1 MNTFVELSNVAVETL
16 LLCYFMNRAYAPVD
30 SERKRRLLLFVL
42 YGCILAL
49 LSVFPIPAMIR
60 GGYSLISIVLI
71 AKFGYDSKILN
82 GIYATLAFN
91 LLAIVA
97 DILSIVL
104 LNRLGIQTS
113 QLDHGGSSRAVCI
126 VVAKLIVLVLIQ
138 ISTQIIRK
146 NDSIIPRWTI
156 PLVVGQLFS
165 IFAEA
170 LLLQLS
176 IYENISAFYI
186 AIYSACLLYIN
197 LVICFYTETIKTAYN
212 ERHMRELAEQQLQIQ
227 VSYYE
232 KEQQARDAT
241 RALWHD
247 IKKYT
252 NATQDLFQHGDMENA
267 VQSLQQATTALSEIH
282 QTVDVGN
289 AVVNGI
295 LERALEQVQNKGI
308 SLDFDV
314 WVSDQLPIN
323 AVDLYIIMGNT
334 IDNAIEACLQVPA
347 VDSPTISLTLR
358 QQNHTLFYAIDNPI
372 PAKQGKKPGDVHG
385 YGIRNVKNCVAKY
398 HGMTTV
404 SKQDGVFS
412 VQIQLPLRQPGYSAA
427 QQFPTWHYH

>member
-16 LLCYFMNRAYAPVD
+16 LLCYFMNRAYAPIASD
-30 SERKRRLLLFVL
+30 RNRRLLLFVL

-227 VSYYE
+227 ISYYE

-295 LERALEQVQNKGI
+295 LERALEQVQNQGI

-314 WVSDQLPIN
+314 WVSDQLPIS

-334 IDNAIEACLQVPA
+334 IDNAIEACQQVPA
-347 VDSPTISLTLR
+347 ADSPTISLTLR

-372 PAKQGKKPGDVHG
+372 PAKQGKKPGGVHG

-398 HGMTTV
+398 HGTTTV

-412 VQIQLPLRQPGYSAA
+412 VQIQLPLR
-427 QQFPTWHYH
+427 

>member
-1 MNTFVELSNVAVETL
+1 
-16 LLCYFMNRAYAPVD
+16 MNRAYAPIASD
-30 SERKRRLLLFVL
+30 RKRRLLLFVL

-295 LERALEQVQNKGI
+295 LERALEQVQNQGI

-314 WVSDQLPIN
+314 WVSDQLPIS

-334 IDNAIEACLQVPA
+334 IDNAIEACQQVPA
-347 VDSPTISLTLR
+347 ADSPTISLTLR

-412 VQIQLPLRQPGYSAA
+412 VQIQLPLR
-427 QQFPTWHYH
+427 

>member
-16 LLCYFMNRAYAPVD
+16 LLCYFMNRAYAPVA

-295 LERALEQVQNKGI
+295 LERALEQVQNQGI
-308 SLDFDV
+308 SLDFNV
-314 WVSDQLPIN
+314 WVSDQLPIS

-334 IDNAIEACLQVPA
+334 IDNAIEACQQVPA
-347 VDSPTISLTLR
+347 ADFPTISLTLR

-412 VQIQLPLRQPGYSAA
+412 VQIQLSLS
-427 QQFPTWHYH
+427 

>member
-16 LLCYFMNRAYAPVD
+16 LLCYFMNRAYAPIVSD
-30 SERKRRLLLFVL
+30 RKRRRLLFVL

-227 VSYYE
+227 ISYYE

-295 LERALEQVQNKGI
+295 LERALEQVQNQGI

-314 WVSDQLPIN
+314 WVSDQLPIS

-334 IDNAIEACLQVPA
+334 IDNAIEACQQVPLA
-347 VDSPTISLTLR
+347 DSPTISLTLR

-398 HGMTTV
+398 HGTTTV

-412 VQIQLPLRQPGYSAA
+412 VQIQLPLR
-427 QQFPTWHYH
+427 

>member
-16 LLCYFMNRAYAPVD
+16 LLCYFMNRAYAPIA

-295 LERALEQVQNKGI
+295 LERALEQVQNQGI
-308 SLDFDV
+308 SLDFNV
-314 WVSDQLPIN
+314 WVSDQLPIS

-334 IDNAIEACLQVPA
+334 IDNAIEACQQVPA
-347 VDSPTISLTLR
+347 ADSPTISLTLR

-412 VQIQLPLRQPGYSAA
+412 VQIQLPLR
-427 QQFPTWHYH
+427 

>member
-16 LLCYFMNRAYAPVD
+16 LLCYFMNRAYAPIASD
-30 SERKRRLLLFVL
+30 RKRRRLLFVL

-295 LERALEQVQNKGI
+295 LERALEQVQNQGI
-308 SLDFDV
+308 FLDFNV
-314 WVSDQLPIN
+314 WVSDQLPIS

-334 IDNAIEACLQVPA
+334 IDNAIEACQQIPA
-347 VDSPTISLTLR
+347 ADSPTISLTLR

-398 HGMTTV
+398 HGTTTV
-404 SKQDGVFS
+404 SKQDSVFS
-412 VQIQLPLRQPGYSAA
+412 VQIQLPLR
-427 QQFPTWHYH
+427 

>member
-1 MNTFVELSNVAVETL
+1 
-16 LLCYFMNRAYAPVD
+16 MNRAYAPIASD
-30 SERKRRLLLFVL
+30 RKRRRLLFVL

-126 VVAKLIVLVLIQ
+126 VVAKLIVLALIQ

-295 LERALEQVQNKGI
+295 LERALEQVQNQGI
-308 SLDFDV
+308 SLDFDA
-314 WVSDQLPIN
+314 WVSDQLPIS

-334 IDNAIEACLQVPA
+334 IDNAIEACQQVPA
-347 VDSPTISLTLR
+347 ADFPTISLTLR

-412 VQIQLPLRQPGYSAA
+412 VQIQLPLR
-427 QQFPTWHYH
+427 

>member
-49 LSVFPIPAMIR
+49 LSVFPISAMIR

-295 LERALEQVQNKGI
+295 LERALEQVQNQGI
-308 SLDFDV
+308 SLDFNV
-314 WVSDQLPIN
+314 WVSDQLPIS

-334 IDNAIEACLQVPA
+334 IDNAIEACQQVPA
-347 VDSPTISLTLR
+347 ADSPTISLTLR

-412 VQIQLPLRQPGYSAA
+412 VQIQLPLR
-427 QQFPTWHYH
+427 

>member
-16 LLCYFMNRAYAPVD
+16 LLCYFMNRAYAPIASD
-30 SERKRRLLLFVL
+30 RNRRLLLFVL

-295 LERALEQVQNKGI
+295 LEHALEQVQNQGI

-314 WVSDQLPIN
+314 WVSDQLPIS

-334 IDNAIEACLQVPA
+334 IDNAIEACQQVPA
-347 VDSPTISLTLR
+347 ADSPTISLTLR

-398 HGMTTV
+398 HGTTTV

-412 VQIQLPLRQPGYSAA
+412 VQIQLPLR
-427 QQFPTWHYH
+427 

>member
-1 MNTFVELSNVAVETL
+1 
-16 LLCYFMNRAYAPVD
+16 MNRAYTPIASD
-30 SERKRRLLLFVL
+30 RNRRLLLFVL

-289 AVVNGI
+289 AVINGI
-295 LERALEQVQNKGI
+295 LERALEQVQNQGI
-308 SLDFDV
+308 FLDFNV
-314 WVSDQLPIN
+314 WVSDQLPIS

-334 IDNAIEACLQVPA
+334 IDNAIEACQQVPA
-347 VDSPTISLTLR
+347 ADFPTISLTLR

-412 VQIQLPLRQPGYSAA
+412 VQIQLPLR
-427 QQFPTWHYH
+427 

>member
-1 MNTFVELSNVAVETL
+1 
-16 LLCYFMNRAYAPVD
+16 MNRAYAPIASD
-30 SERKRRLLLFVL
+30 RNRRLLLFVL

-295 LERALEQVQNKGI
+295 LERALEQVQNQGI
-308 SLDFDV
+308 FLDFDV
-314 WVSDQLPIN
+314 WVSDQLPIS

-334 IDNAIEACLQVPA
+334 IDNAIEACQQVPA
-347 VDSPTISLTLR
+347 ADSPTISLTLR

-398 HGMTTV
+398 HGTTTV
-404 SKQDGVFS
+404 SKQDSVFS
-412 VQIQLPLRQPGYSAA
+412 VQIQLPLR
-427 QQFPTWHYH
+427 

>member
-16 LLCYFMNRAYAPVD
+16 LLCYFMNRAYTPID
-30 SERKRRLLLFVL
+30 SDRKRRLLLFVL

-197 LVICFYTETIKTAYN
+197 LVICFYTETIKNAYN

-295 LERALEQVQNKGI
+295 LERALEQVQNQGI
-308 SLDFDV
+308 SLDFNV
-314 WVSDQLPIN
+314 WVSDQLPIS

-334 IDNAIEACLQVPA
+334 IDNAIEACQQVPA
-347 VDSPTISLTLR
+347 ADSPTISLTLR

-412 VQIQLPLRQPGYSAA
+412 VQIQLPLR
-427 QQFPTWHYH
+427 

>member
-16 LLCYFMNRAYAPVD
+16 LLCYFMNRAYTPIASD
-30 SERKRRLLLFVL
+30 QKRRLLLFVL

-227 VSYYE
+227 ISYYE

-295 LERALEQVQNKGI
+295 LERALEQVQNQGI

-314 WVSDQLPIN
+314 WVSDQLPIS

-334 IDNAIEACLQVPA
+334 IDNAIEACQQVPLA
-347 VDSPTISLTLR
+347 DSPTISLTLR

-398 HGMTTV
+398 HGTTTV

-412 VQIQLPLRQPGYSAA
+412 VQIQLPLR
-427 QQFPTWHYH
+427 

>member
-30 SERKRRLLLFVL
+30 SERNRRLLLFVL
-42 YGCILAL
+42 YGCVLAL

-267 VQSLQQATTALSEIH
+267 IQSLQQATTALSEIH

-295 LERALEQVQNKGI
+295 LERALEQVQNQGI

-314 WVSDQLPIN
+314 WVSDQLPIG

-334 IDNAIEACLQVPA
+334 IDN
-347 VDSPTISLTLR
+347 
-358 QQNHTLFYAIDNPI
+358 AIDNPI

-398 HGMTTV
+398 HGTTTV

-412 VQIQLPLRQPGYSAA
+412 VQIQLPLR
-427 QQFPTWHYH
+427 

>member
-16 LLCYFMNRAYAPVD
+16 LLCYFMNRAYTPIASD
-30 SERKRRLLLFVL
+30 RKRRLLLFVL

-295 LERALEQVQNKGI
+295 LERALEQVQNQGI

-314 WVSDQLPIN
+314 WVSDQLPIS

-334 IDNAIEACLQVPA
+334 IDNAIEACQQVPA
-347 VDSPTISLTLR
+347 ADSPTISLTLR

-398 HGMTTV
+398 HGTTTV

-412 VQIQLPLRQPGYSAA
+412 VQIQLPLR
-427 QQFPTWHYH
+427 

>member
-16 LLCYFMNRAYAPVD
+16 LLCYFMNRAYAPIASD
-30 SERKRRLLLFVL
+30 RKRRRLLFVL

-71 AKFGYDSKILN
+71 AKFGYDSKVFN

-295 LERALEQVQNKGI
+295 LERALEQVQNQGI

-314 WVSDQLPIN
+314 WVSDQLTIS

-334 IDNAIEACLQVPA
+334 IDNAIEACQQVPA
-347 VDSPTISLTLR
+347 ADSPTISLTLR

-412 VQIQLPLRQPGYSAA
+412 VQIQLPLR
-427 QQFPTWHYH
+427 

>member
-16 LLCYFMNRAYAPVD
+16 LLCYFMNRAYAPIASD
-30 SERKRRLLLFVL
+30 RKRRRLLFVL

-71 AKFGYDSKILN
+71 AKFGYDSKVFN

-295 LERALEQVQNKGI
+295 LERALEQVQNQGI

-314 WVSDQLPIN
+314 WVSDQLPIS

-334 IDNAIEACLQVPA
+334 IDNAIEACQQVPLA
-347 VDSPTISLTLR
+347 DSPTISLTLR

-398 HGMTTV
+398 HGTTTV

-412 VQIQLPLRQPGYSAA
+412 VQIQLPLR
-427 QQFPTWHYH
+427 

>member
-16 LLCYFMNRAYAPVD
+16 LLCYFMNRAYAPIASD
-30 SERKRRLLLFVL
+30 RKRRLLLFVL

-295 LERALEQVQNKGI
+295 LERALEQVQNQGI

-314 WVSDQLPIN
+314 WVSDQLPIS

-334 IDNAIEACLQVPA
+334 IDNAIEACQQVPA
-347 VDSPTISLTLR
+347 ADSPTISLTLR

-398 HGMTTV
+398 HGTTTV

-412 VQIQLPLRQPGYSAA
+412 VQIQLPLR
-427 QQFPTWHYH
+427 

>member
-1 MNTFVELSNVAVETL
+1 
-16 LLCYFMNRAYAPVD
+16 MNRAYAPIASD
-30 SERKRRLLLFVL
+30 RKRRRLLFVL

-295 LERALEQVQNKGI
+295 LERALEQVQNQGI

-314 WVSDQLPIN
+314 WVSDQLPIS

-334 IDNAIEACLQVPA
+334 IDNAIEACQQVPA
-347 VDSPTISLTLR
+347 ADSPTISLTLR

-412 VQIQLPLRQPGYSAA
+412 VQIQLPLR
-427 QQFPTWHYH
+427 

>member
-1 MNTFVELSNVAVETL
+1 
-16 LLCYFMNRAYAPVD
+16 MNRAYAPIASD
-30 SERKRRLLLFVL
+30 RKRRRRLFVL

-227 VSYYE
+227 ISYYE

-289 AVVNGI
+289 AVVNGF
-295 LERALEQVQNKGI
+295 LERALEQVQNQGI
-308 SLDFDV
+308 FLDFNV
-314 WVSDQLPIN
+314 WVSDQLPIS

-334 IDNAIEACLQVPA
+334 IDNAIEACQQVPA
-347 VDSPTISLTLR
+347 ADSPTISLTLR

-398 HGMTTV
+398 HGMMTV

-412 VQIQLPLRQPGYSAA
+412 VQIQLPLR
-427 QQFPTWHYH
+427 

>member
-71 AKFGYDSKILN
+71 AKFGYDSKVLN

-295 LERALEQVQNKGI
+295 LERALEQVQNQGI
-308 SLDFDV
+308 SLDFNV
-314 WVSDQLPIN
+314 WVSDQLPIS

-334 IDNAIEACLQVPA
+334 IDNAIEACQQVPA
-347 VDSPTISLTLR
+347 ADSPTISLTLR

-412 VQIQLPLRQPGYSAA
+412 VQIQLPLR
-427 QQFPTWHYH
+427 

>member
-1 MNTFVELSNVAVETL
+1 
-16 LLCYFMNRAYAPVD
+16 MNRAYTPIASD
-30 SERKRRLLLFVL
+30 RKRRLLLFVL

-295 LERALEQVQNKGI
+295 LERALEQVQNQGI

-314 WVSDQLPIN
+314 WVSDQLPIS

-334 IDNAIEACLQVPA
+334 IDNAIEACQQVPA
-347 VDSPTISLTLR
+347 ADSPTISLTLR

-398 HGMTTV
+398 HGTTTV

-412 VQIQLPLRQPGYSAA
+412 VQIQLPLR
-427 QQFPTWHYH
+427 

>member
-16 LLCYFMNRAYAPVD
+16 LLCYFMNRAYAPIASD
-30 SERKRRLLLFVL
+30 RKRRRLLFVL

-227 VSYYE
+227 ISYYE

-295 LERALEQVQNKGI
+295 LERALEQVQNQGI
-308 SLDFDV
+308 SLDSDV
-314 WVSDQLPIN
+314 WVSDQLPIS

-334 IDNAIEACLQVPA
+334 IDNAIEACQQVPA
-347 VDSPTISLTLR
+347 ADSPTISLTLR

-398 HGMTTV
+398 HGTTTV

-412 VQIQLPLRQPGYSAA
+412 VQIQLPLR
-427 QQFPTWHYH
+427 

>member
-30 SERKRRLLLFVL
+30 SERNRRLLLFVL
-42 YGCILAL
+42 YGCVLAL

-267 VQSLQQATTALSEIH
+267 IQSLQQATTALSEIH

-295 LERALEQVQNKGI
+295 LERALEQVQNQGI

-314 WVSDQLPIN
+314 WVSDQLPIG

-334 IDNAIEACLQVPA
+334 IDNAIEACQQVPA
-347 VDSPTISLTLR
+347 ADSPTISLTLR

-398 HGMTTV
+398 HGTTTV

-412 VQIQLPLRQPGYSAA
+412 VQIQLPLR
-427 QQFPTWHYH
+427 

>member
-16 LLCYFMNRAYAPVD
+16 LLCYFMNRAYAPIASD
-30 SERKRRLLLFVL
+30 RNRRLLLFVL

-295 LERALEQVQNKGI
+295 LERALEQVQNQGI

-314 WVSDQLPIN
+314 WVSDQLPIS

-334 IDNAIEACLQVPA
+334 IDNAIEACQQVPA
-347 VDSPTISLTLR
+347 ADSPTVSLTLR

-404 SKQDGVFS
+404 SKQGGVFS
-412 VQIQLPLRQPGYSAA
+412 VQIQLPLR
-427 QQFPTWHYH
+427 

>member
-1 MNTFVELSNVAVETL
+1 
-16 LLCYFMNRAYAPVD
+16 MNRAYAPVD

-42 YGCILAL
+42 YGCVLAL

-71 AKFGYDSKILN
+71 AKFGYDSKVLN

-156 PLVVGQLFS
+156 PLVAGQLFS

-295 LERALEQVQNKGI
+295 LERALEQVQNQGI

-314 WVSDQLPIN
+314 WVSDQLPIS

-334 IDNAIEACLQVPA
+334 IDNAIEACQQVPA
-347 VDSPTISLTLR
+347 ADSPTISLTLR

-404 SKQDGVFS
+404 SKQGGVFS
-412 VQIQLPLRQPGYSAA
+412 VQIQLPLR
-427 QQFPTWHYH
+427 

>member
-30 SERKRRLLLFVL
+30 SDRKRRLLLFVL

-71 AKFGYDSKILN
+71 AKFGYDSKVLN

-97 DILSIVL
+97 DILSIIL

-113 QLDHGGSSRAVCI
+113 QLNHGGSSRAVCI

-295 LERALEQVQNKGI
+295 LERALEQVQNQGI

-314 WVSDQLPIN
+314 WVSDQLPIS

-334 IDNAIEACLQVPA
+334 IDNAIEACQQVPA
-347 VDSPTISLTLR
+347 ADSPTISLTLR

-412 VQIQLPLRQPGYSAA
+412 VQIQLPLS
-427 QQFPTWHYH
+427 

>member
-16 LLCYFMNRAYAPVD
+16 LLCYFMNRAYAPIASD
-30 SERKRRLLLFVL
+30 RKRRLLLFVL

-212 ERHMRELAEQQLQIQ
+212 ECHMRELAEQQLQIQ

-295 LERALEQVQNKGI
+295 LERALEQVQNQGI

-314 WVSDQLPIN
+314 WVSDQLPIS

-334 IDNAIEACLQVPA
+334 IDNAIEACQQVPA
-347 VDSPTISLTLR
+347 ADSPTVSLTLR

-372 PAKQGKKPGDVHG
+372 PAKQGKKPGDVHR

-404 SKQDGVFS
+404 SKQGGVFS
-412 VQIQLPLRQPGYSAA
+412 VQIQLPLR
-427 QQFPTWHYH
+427 

>member
-16 LLCYFMNRAYAPVD
+16 LLCYFMNRAYAPIASD
-30 SERKRRLLLFVL
+30 RNRRLLLFVL

-252 NATQDLFQHGDMENA
+252 YATQDLFQHGDMENA

-295 LERALEQVQNKGI
+295 LERALEQVQNQGI
-308 SLDFDV
+308 SLDFNV
-314 WVSDQLPIN
+314 WVSDQLPIS

-334 IDNAIEACLQVPA
+334 IDNAIEACQQVPEA
-347 VDSPTISLTLR
+347 DSPTISLTLR

-412 VQIQLPLRQPGYSAA
+412 VQIQLPLR
-427 QQFPTWHYH
+427 

>member
-16 LLCYFMNRAYAPVD
+16 LLCYFMNRAYAPIASD
-30 SERKRRLLLFVL
+30 RNRRLLLFVL

-71 AKFGYDSKILN
+71 AKFGYESKILN

-295 LERALEQVQNKGI
+295 LERALEQVQNQGI
-308 SLDFDV
+308 SLDFNV
-314 WVSDQLPIN
+314 WVSDQLPIS

-334 IDNAIEACLQVPA
+334 IDNAIEACQQVSA
-347 VDSPTISLTLR
+347 ADSPTISLTLR

-385 YGIRNVKNCVAKY
+385 YGIRNVKNRVAKY

-412 VQIQLPLRQPGYSAA
+412 VQIQLPLS
-427 QQFPTWHYH
+427 

>member
-16 LLCYFMNRAYAPVD
+16 LLCYFMNRAYAPIASD
-30 SERKRRLLLFVL
+30 RNRRLLLFVL

-295 LERALEQVQNKGI
+295 LERALEQVQNQGI
-308 SLDFDV
+308 FLDFNV
-314 WVSDQLPIN
+314 WVSDQLPIS

-334 IDNAIEACLQVPA
+334 IDNAIEACQQVPA
-347 VDSPTISLTLR
+347 ADSPTISLTLR

-398 HGMTTV
+398 HGMMTV

-412 VQIQLPLRQPGYSAA
+412 VQIQLPLR
-427 QQFPTWHYH
+427 

>member
-16 LLCYFMNRAYAPVD
+16 LLCYFMNRAYAPIASD
-30 SERKRRLLLFVL
+30 RKRRRLLFVL

-104 LNRLGIQTS
+104 LNQLGIQTS

-227 VSYYE
+227 ISYYE

-295 LERALEQVQNKGI
+295 LERALEQVQNQGI

-314 WVSDQLPIN
+314 WVSDQLPIS

-334 IDNAIEACLQVPA
+334 IDNAIEACQQVPA
-347 VDSPTISLTLR
+347 ADSPTISLTLR

-398 HGMTTV
+398 HGTTTV

-412 VQIQLPLRQPGYSAA
+412 VQIQLPLR
-427 QQFPTWHYH
+427 

>member
-1 MNTFVELSNVAVETL
+1 
-16 LLCYFMNRAYAPVD
+16 MNRAYAPIVSD
-30 SERKRRLLLFVL
+30 RKRRLLLFVL

-227 VSYYE
+227 ISYYE

-295 LERALEQVQNKGI
+295 LERALEQVQNQGI
-308 SLDFDV
+308 FLDFNV
-314 WVSDQLPIN
+314 WVSDQLPIS

-334 IDNAIEACLQVPA
+334 IDNAIEACQQVPA
-347 VDSPTISLTLR
+347 ADSPTISLTLR

-398 HGMTTV
+398 HGTTTV
-404 SKQDGVFS
+404 SKQDSVFS
-412 VQIQLPLRQPGYSAA
+412 VQIQLPLR
-427 QQFPTWHYH
+427 

>member
-16 LLCYFMNRAYAPVD
+16 LLCYFMNRAYAPIASD
-30 SERKRRLLLFVL
+30 RKRRRLLFVL

-227 VSYYE
+227 ISYYE

-295 LERALEQVQNKGI
+295 LERALEQVQNQGI

-314 WVSDQLPIN
+314 WVSDQLPIS

-334 IDNAIEACLQVPA
+334 IDNAIEACQQVPA
-347 VDSPTISLTLR
+347 ADSPTISLTLR

-372 PAKQGKKPGDVHG
+372 PAKQGKKPGDMHG

-398 HGMTTV
+398 HGTTTV

-412 VQIQLPLRQPGYSAA
+412 VQIQLPLR
-427 QQFPTWHYH
+427 

>member
-16 LLCYFMNRAYAPVD
+16 LLCYFMNRAYAPIASD
-30 SERKRRLLLFVL
+30 RNRRLLLFVL

-295 LERALEQVQNKGI
+295 LERALEQVQNQGI

-314 WVSDQLPIN
+314 WVSDQLPIS

-334 IDNAIEACLQVPA
+334 IDNAIEAFQQVPA
-347 VDSPTISLTLR
+347 ADSPTISLTLR

-398 HGMTTV
+398 HGTTTV
-404 SKQDGVFS
+404 SKQDSVFS
-412 VQIQLPLRQPGYSAA
+412 VQIQLPLR
-427 QQFPTWHYH
+427 

>member
-16 LLCYFMNRAYAPVD
+16 LLCYFMNRAYAPIASD
-30 SERKRRLLLFVL
+30 RNRRLLLFVL

-295 LERALEQVQNKGI
+295 LERALEQVQNQGI
-308 SLDFDV
+308 SLDFNV
-314 WVSDQLPIN
+314 WVSDQLPIS

-334 IDNAIEACLQVPA
+334 IDNAIEACQQVPA
-347 VDSPTISLTLR
+347 ADSPTISLTLR

-412 VQIQLPLRQPGYSAA
+412 VQIQLPLR
-427 QQFPTWHYH
+427 

>member
-71 AKFGYDSKILN
+71 AKFGYDSKVLN

-295 LERALEQVQNKGI
+295 LERALEQVQNQGI
-308 SLDFDV
+308 SLDFNV
-314 WVSDQLPIN
+314 WVSDQLPIS

-334 IDNAIEACLQVPA
+334 IDNAIEACQQVPA
-347 VDSPTISLTLR
+347 ADSPTISLTLR

-412 VQIQLPLRQPGYSAA
+412 VQIQLPLS
-427 QQFPTWHYH
+427 

>member
-16 LLCYFMNRAYAPVD
+16 LLCYFMNRAYAPIASD
-30 SERKRRLLLFVL
+30 RNRRLLLFVL

-282 QTVDVGN
+282 QTIDVGN

-314 WVSDQLPIN
+314 WVSDQLPIS

-334 IDNAIEACLQVPA
+334 IDNAIEACQQVSA
-347 VDSPTISLTLR
+347 ADSPTISLTLR

-412 VQIQLPLRQPGYSAA
+412 VQIQLPLS
-427 QQFPTWHYH
+427 